1 MSMVRMLK
9 LAAKLE
15 GGKLMPAELVCPD
28 CSAPGKQTGSYG
40 GFEASIVCSQC
51 GRGIAYFNSAAQ
63 MELELGKLL
72 KDVQPILQR
81 EP

>member
-1 MSMVRMLK
+1 MSTVRMLK

-28 CSAPGKQTGSYG
+28 CSAPGTQTGSYG
-40 GFEASIVCSQC
+40 GFEGSIVCSQC
-51 GRGIAYFNSAAQ
+51 GRAMAYFSSATQ

-72 KDVQPILQR
+72 KDAQPILQR